1 MKCVSARHGG
11 LTKAGPTGLP
21 LRKHPGCGRCAAIGW
36 AVAVLL
42 GLQLPGAAAAQRKQ
56 AKEPAG
62 QKSEHVRLPDDRA
75 IDVVISEMLAAW
87 QIGDVEML
95 HKYYADD
102 VTVVSGAWE
111 PPLVGWANFLR
122 AYKAQRE
129 RIQGTVQLDRSN
141 TFIKINGNIAWVS
154 YQWQFNAVVDG
165 KSSSARGQT
174 TLIFERRGDRWLIIH
189 NHTSIVPEIGQP
201 APATSPST
209 PKPPAKGSGG
219 AG

>member
-1 MKCVSARHGG
+1 MNCVSARHGG
-11 LTKAGPTGLP
+11 LTKSDPARLS
-21 LRKHPGCGRCAAIGW
+21 LRKHPGCRRCAAIGW
-36 AVAVLL
+36 VVAVLL
-42 GLQLPGAAAAQRKQ
+42 GLQLPVAAAPQRKQ

-62 QKSEHVRLPDDRA
+62 RKSESARLPDDRA
-75 IDVVISEMLAAW
+75 IDVAISEMLAAW
-87 QIGDVEML
+87 QIGDAEML

-129 RIQGTVQLDRSN
+129 RIQGTAQLDRSN
-141 TFIKINGNIAWVS
+141 TFIKVNGNFAWVS

-165 KSSSARGQT
+165 KASGVRGQT
-174 TLIFERRGDRWLIIH
+174 TLIFERRADRWLIIH
-189 NHTSIVPEIGQP
+189 NHTSIVAETGQP
-201 APATSPST
+201 TPAPSPST
-209 PKPPAKGSGG
+209 PKPSAKESSG